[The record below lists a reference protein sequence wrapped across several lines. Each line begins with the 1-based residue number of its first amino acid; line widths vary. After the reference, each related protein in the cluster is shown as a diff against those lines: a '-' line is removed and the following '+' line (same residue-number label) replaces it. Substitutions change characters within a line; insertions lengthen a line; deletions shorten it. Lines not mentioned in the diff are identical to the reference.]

1 MYEHFFGFKE
11 RPFKLVPNPAYLFL
25 SRSHREAMAHLV
37 YAVGQGEGFVTI
49 TGEVGTGKT
58 TLCRAFLD
66 NLDEDTEAAYIFNP
80 IPDAGQLIKAIN
92 EEFEIDTEPDD
103 VKGLI
108 RVLNRFLM
116 KKKADG
122 KDVILLIDEAQN
134 LTWETLEQVRL
145 LSNLETTKSKLIQ
158 IILVGQPELD
168 KVLDSHELRQL
179 KQRITLSFKLAPLT
193 LDETSAY
200 VKHRLEIAAGGRKID
215 FKPDAIHAVYGY
227 SKGIPRLINIACD
240 RTLLTAYS
248 RNQKTMS
255 GRIARLAIRELKG
268 RTGFG
273 GPALGS
279 KMRKAARLAALL
291 LLLTAVFITAA
302 LIRSRLGG
310 NLTNRETVQNEI
322 SEGAQTVLNPV
333 AANPLKLRESPQN
346 VEAIAVRD
354 KDDVSVLRDIL
365 SNASFT
371 QSRSDALKVA
381 VKLWH
386 PDVETADFLETPADD
401 LAFFRV
407 GAEHNGFMLYHIEK
421 DLDLVGK
428 LNLPAILKVHTTRE
442 GLSAFLLLSRI
453 EDEYFYFA
461 GVGDG
466 RNVELRATRDDIAE
480 YWTGDAYIPWKNFFS
495 INTEIPGDARGESLI
510 TLKLLL
516 RDIGYKGIDA
526 TPMYDT
532 ATRTA
537 VRDVQLRN
545 GLSVDGI
552 VGSMTKIALYN
563 EKEGLG
569 IPHLRPEVGS
579 KTDKTHEPISK
590 RPILPNLWVR
600 LKF

>member
-1 MYEHFFGFKE
+1 MYKHFFGFKE
-11 RPFKLVPNPAYLFL
+11 RPFKLVPNPEYLFL

-37 YAVGQGEGFVTI
+37 YAVGQGEGFVAI

-80 IPDAGQLIKAIN
+80 IPDAVQLIKAIN
-92 EEFEIDTEPDD
+92 EEFEIDSEPDN
-103 VKGLI
+103 VMGLI

-116 KKKADG
+116 KKKTDG

-134 LTWETLEQVRL
+134 LTLETLEQVRL

-158 IILVGQPELD
+158 IILVGQPELR
-168 KVLDSHELRQL
+168 KILDSHELRQL
-179 KQRITLSFKLAPLT
+179 KQRITLSFKLASLT

-200 VKHRLEIAAGGRKID
+200 VKHRLELAAGGRKID
-215 FKPDAIHAVYGY
+215 FKPDAIHIVYGY

-248 RNQKTMS
+248 LDQKTMS

-268 RTGFG
+268 RSGFG

-279 KMRKAARLAALL
+279 KMRKAASFAALL
-291 LLLTAVFITAA
+291 LLLTTVFITAA

-310 NLTNRETVQNEI
+310 NISNRETVQAEI
-322 SEGAQTVLNPV
+322 SEGAQAVLNPV
-333 AANPLKLRESPQN
+333 TVNPLNLHEFPEN
-346 VEAIAVRD
+346 VETIAGRGE
-354 KDDVSVLRDIL
+354 DDGSMLRDIL
-365 SNASFT
+365 RNKSFT
-371 QSRSDALKVA
+371 QSRSDAFKVA
-381 VKLWH
+381 MKFWH

-407 GAEHNGFMLYHIEK
+407 GAKRNGFMLYRIEK

-428 LNLPAILKVHTTRE
+428 LNLPAILKFRTSGEDVP
-442 GLSAFLLLSRI
+442 AFLLLSRI
-453 EDEYFYFA
+453 EDGSFYFT

-466 RNVELRATRDDIAE
+466 RNVELRATRDDIME

-495 INTEIPGDARGESLI
+495 INAEIPGDPPGESLI
-510 TLKLLL
+510 TLKLML
-516 RDIGYKGIDA
+516 RDIGYKEIDA
-526 TPMYDT
+526 TPMYGT

-569 IPHLRPEVGS
+569 IPHLRPEAGR
-579 KTDKTHEPISK
+579 KIDKTHSRIK
-590 RPILPNLWVR
+590 G
-600 LKF
+600 

>member
-1 MYEHFFGFKE
+1 MYKHFFGFKE
-11 RPFKLVPNPAYLFL
+11 RPFKLVPNPEYLFL

-37 YAVGQGEGFVTI
+37 YAVGQGEGFVAI

-80 IPDAGQLIKAIN
+80 IPDAVQLIKAIN
-92 EEFEIDTEPDD
+92 EEFEIDSEPDN
-103 VKGLI
+103 VMGLI

-134 LTWETLEQVRL
+134 LTRATLEQVRL
-145 LSNLETTKSKLIQ
+145 LSNLETTRSELIQ
-158 IILVGQPELD
+158 IILVGQPELR
-168 KVLDSHELRQL
+168 KILDSHELRQL

-193 LDETSAY
+193 SDETSAY
-200 VKHRLEIAAGGRKID
+200 VKHRLEVAAGGRKID
-215 FKPDAIHAVYGY
+215 FKADAIHTVYGY
-227 SKGIPRLINIACD
+227 SKGIPRLINVACD

-248 RNQKTMS
+248 RDQKTMS

-279 KMRKAARLAALL
+279 KMRKAASLAALL
-291 LLLTAVFITAA
+291 LLLTTVFITAA
-302 LIRSRLGG
+302 LIRSHLGG
-310 NLTNRETVQNEI
+310 NISNRETVRVKI
-322 SEGAQTVLNPV
+322 SEGAQTVLKPV
-333 AANPLKLRESPQN
+333 TANPLNLPESPEN
-346 VEAIAVRD
+346 VEAIADRGE
-354 KDDVSVLRDIL
+354 DDGSMWRDIL
-365 SNASFT
+365 RNTSFT
-371 QSRSDALKVA
+371 QSRSDAFKVA
-381 VKLWH
+381 MNLWH

-407 GAEHNGFMLYHIEK
+407 GAKQNGFMLYHIGK
-421 DLDLVGK
+421 DLDLVEK
-428 LNLPAILKVHTTRE
+428 LNLPAILKFRTSGE
-442 GLSAFLLLSRI
+442 DLPAFLLLSRI
-453 EDEYFYFA
+453 ENEYFYFT

-466 RNVELRATRDDIAE
+466 PNGALRATRDDIME

-495 INTEIPGDARGESLI
+495 INAEIPGDPPDESLI
-510 TLKLLL
+510 TLKLML
-516 RDIGYKGIDA
+516 RDIGYKEIDA

-545 GLSVDGI
+545 GLPVDGI

-563 EKEGLG
+563 ENEGLG
-569 IPHLRPEVGS
+569 IPHLRPAAGR
-579 KTDKTHEPISK
+579 KIDKTH
-590 RPILPNLWVR
+590 L
-600 LKF
+600 